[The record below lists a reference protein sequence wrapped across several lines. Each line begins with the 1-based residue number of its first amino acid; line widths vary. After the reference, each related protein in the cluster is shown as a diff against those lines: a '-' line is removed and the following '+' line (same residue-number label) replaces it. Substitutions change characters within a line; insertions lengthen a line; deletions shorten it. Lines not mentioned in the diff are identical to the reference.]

1 MRQTLVPVVGDEVPI
16 NVQGDLYI
24 QHYLLGLD
32 NKFWRHFIQIQLV
45 LYVKCFQCIICVQ
58 IFAVCIFR
66 ESPAGED
73 CMSMKPYF
81 P

>member
-32 NKFWRHFIQIQLV
+32 NKFWRHFIQIQFI
-45 LYVKCFQCIICVQ
+45 LYVC
-58 IFAVCIFR
+58 
-66 ESPAGED
+66 
-73 CMSMKPYF
+73 
-81 P
+81 